1 MRILVFILAALFLTA
16 CTSSNKVNN
25 NSQWDF
31 DHNLQYKETQL
42 AEDKYLLEII
52 PKNDT
57 YFSQLATFLVRRSY
71 QLCGQYGYTLEV
83 LKGVEGFNDRAG
95 LPNLIQ
101 SSLSANVE
109 CKK

>member
-1 MRILVFILAALFLTA
+1 MRFFLLPLSILILSS
-16 CTSSNKVNN
+16 CTNLNKTNS

-31 DHNLQYKETQL
+31 DHNLQYKETKL
-42 AEDKYLLEII
+42 DENKYFLEII

-57 YFSQLATFLVRRSY
+57 YFSQLATFLMRRSY

-83 LKGVEGFNDRAG
+83 LKGIEGFNDRAG